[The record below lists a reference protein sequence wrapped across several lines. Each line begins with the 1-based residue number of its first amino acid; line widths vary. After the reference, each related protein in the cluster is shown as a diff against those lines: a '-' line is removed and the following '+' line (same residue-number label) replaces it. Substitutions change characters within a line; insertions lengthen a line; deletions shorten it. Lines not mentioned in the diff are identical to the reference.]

1 MKHLALILLICLSF
15 ATACGQPVAA
25 WLETCHDF
33 GTFHEQDGK
42 VTCQLRVVNTGNAD
56 LLILRVKPSC
66 GCTASEFTRTPIVA
80 GDTGIVTLTYN
91 PKGRPGEFEKDAFV
105 YTNGEPARE
114 RLQIKGNVIPNLE
127 TLEDQFPVKA
137 GAIVYN
143 GRTLPLGEVPRGR
156 GRMTYMSGYNASTD
170 SIVVTADNVPRHISV
185 SAVPDTV
192 PPGSSSTV
200 TVYFDSKKAP
210 LWGLN
215 SDSFTLFTSPL
226 NVDSGE
232 PSGFTQVEVMA
243 VVTED
248 FSLLTDKER
257 DRAPEAV
264 VSCGERLNFDAVTQG
279 ETMQQTF
286 TITNRGKDRLHV
298 RRLWSG
304 SQGVSASTDRQEM
317 KRGKS
322 ATVTVTVDTS
332 VYKEPLLN
340 ALLTVMTDDPVQPSR
355 TIRLVGE
362 IKTQN

>member
-1 MKHLALILLICLSF
+1 MKRLALILSLF
-15 ATACGQPVAA
+15 MTAAIASGQPVAV

-42 VTCQLRVVNTGNAD
+42 VTCQLRVVNTGDAD
-56 LLILRVKPSC
+56 LLILRVKSSC
-66 GCTASEFTRTPIVA
+66 GCTASEFTRAPIAV

-114 RLQIKGNVIPNLE
+114 RLQIKGNVIPKPE
-127 TLEDQFPVKA
+127 TLDDQFPVKA
-137 GAIVYN
+137 GVVVYN
-143 GRTLPLGEVPRGR
+143 GNTFPLGEISRGR
-156 GRMTYMSGYNASTD
+156 GRLVSMNGYNASSD
-170 SIVVTADNVPRHISV
+170 SVVVTADNVPRHLSV

-200 TVYFDSKKAP
+200 TIYFDSKQAP

-226 NVDSGE
+226 NISSDE

-248 FSLLTDKER
+248 FTKLTER
-257 DRAPEAV
+257 ERERAPEAV
-264 VSCGERLNFDAVTQG
+264 VSCGERLNFDAVTLG
-279 ETMQQTF
+279 ETMRQSF
-286 TITNRGKDRLHV
+286 TITNRGKDRLHL
-298 RRLWSG
+298 RRLWTGSSG
-304 SQGVSASTDRQEM
+304 ITVTADRQEL

-322 ATVTVTVDTS
+322 ATVTVTVDTN
-332 VYKEPLLN
+332 VYQEPLLN
-340 ALLTVMTDDPVQPSR
+340 ALLTVITDDPAHPSR

-362 IKTQN
+362 IKRM

>member
-1 MKHLALILLICLSF
+1 MKNLAAILLHCL
-15 ATACGQPVAA
+15 AVACAFGQPVAA
-25 WLETCHDF
+25 WQETCHDF

-42 VTCQLRVVNTGNAD
+42 VTCQLRVVNTGDAD

-66 GCTASEFTRTPIVA
+66 GCTASEFTRTPIAV

-105 YTNGEPARE
+105 YTNGEPARV
-114 RLQIKGNVIPNLE
+114 RLQIKGNVIPLAE
-127 TLEDQFPVKA
+127 TLDDQFPIKA

-143 GRTLPLGEVPRGR
+143 GNTMPMGEIPRGR
-156 GRMTYMSGYNASTD
+156 GRMTYMSGYNTSTD
-170 SIVVTADNVPRHISV
+170 SIVITTDNVPRHLSV

-200 TVYFDSKKAP
+200 TIYFDSKQAP

-215 SDSFTLFTSPL
+215 SDAFTLFTTPL
-226 NVDSGE
+226 NAGSDE
-232 PSGFTQVEVMA
+232 PCGFTQVEVMA

-248 FSLLTDKER
+248 FSLLSDKELE
-257 DRAPEAV
+257 RAPEAF
-264 VSCGERLNFDAVTQG
+264 VSCGERLNFDAAKQG

-286 TITNRGKDRLHV
+286 TVTNRGKDRLHL
-298 RRLWSG
+298 RRLWTGSSG
-304 SQGVSASTDRQEM
+304 ITATTDRLEL

-322 ATVTVTVDTS
+322 ATVTVTVDTN
-332 VYKEPLLN
+332 VYQEPLLN
-340 ALLTVMTDDPVQPSR
+340 ALLTVMTDDPAQPSR

-362 IKTQN
+362 IKR